1 MLATSR
7 TGTPIVIHKV
17 IHRLARARCVP
28 VDNPVDKSNL
38 KRSLESDTNA
48 RLWTRAPPGGYTGAI
63 SSVQLFQCIQLGSD
77 FLFQIHWVKNRQV
90 FERLLKRFSHN
101 IYVEK
106 RCQR

>member
-48 RLWTRAPPGGYTGAI
+48 RLWTRAPPGGYTGRITAFL
-63 SSVQLFQCIQLGSD
+63 VFQCIQLEAD